1 MSIHLE
7 RAIKKLKNHILVLGG
22 RVEENVRLA
31 VQSVIARD
39 GELARQAIAKR

>member
-1 MSIHLE
+1 MSIHQK
-7 RAIKKLKNHILVLGG
+7 RAINKLMSHLLVLGG